1 MRPIAYIGIT
11 GFKEDYEVKDVAEQY
26 LRRGFLGS
34 GAEFTQKTHKAMFG
48 FLCSA
53 KRLSDKTKQG
63 RLSPRAQDLGC
74 LTRSVPNGIIPM
86 VHYFT
91 ENRRNLA
98 EEVKQVFMIDG
109 LYENNYCRGIQI
121 NMPWP
126 DIDQVEAIR
135 KEFPDMDIVLQLPN
149 KTLSEAHRAKEYK
162 ELVQY
167 CLIDPSGGKG
177 QKISDKYLDL
187 VSMLHKSMPNTRIGI
202 AGGLSGFNV
211 KETMEQVYQTFKEPF
226 CIDAEGRLRTED
238 KTRLNLKNT
247 AKYVNAAA
255 YAIRICEEFY

>member
-11 GFKEDYEVKDVAEQY
+11 GFKEDYEVKTVAEQY
-26 LRRGFLGS
+26 LQKGFLGPD
-34 GAEFTQKTHKAMFG
+34 AEFTHKTHKAMFG

-53 KRLSDKTKQG
+53 KRLADKTKQG
-63 RLSPRAQDLGC
+63 RQSPRAQDLGF
-74 LTRSVPNGIIPM
+74 LTRSTPKGIIPM

-91 ENRRNLA
+91 QNRRNLA
-98 EEVKQVFMIDG
+98 QEVKQVFMIDG

-149 KTLSEAHRAKEYK
+149 KTLGEAHRAKEYK

-177 QKISDKYLDL
+177 QKISDEHLDL
-187 VSMLHKSMPNTRIGI
+187 VSMLHESMPNTRIGI
-202 AGGLSGFNV
+202 AGGLSGSNV
-211 KETMEQVYQTFKEPF
+211 KETMGQVYQTFKEPF
-226 CIDAEGRLRTED
+226 CIDAEGKLRTED
-238 KTRLNLKNT
+238 KTKLNLKNT

-255 YAIRICEEFY
+255 YAILI